1 VRHNTTF
8 ESQVEGPE
16 YYADVDVHDFV
27 GPEHAVGMTCGH
39 PLSARRVKWTDVGK
53 RLITDC
59 WACAVEAEPTNR
71 PGWPSRARATWDNDA
86 AEYSGP
92 IAHNAQRPSVRLYSE
107 REGVGFPEYRR
118 NA

>member
-1 VRHNTTF
+1 MKRCRCCRQSWPIEFYAPVGRWRRSTCLACRTNCGEARKRQNVARTQAYKAQIRA
-8 ESQVEGPE
+8 QVE
-16 YYADVDVHDFV
+16 
-27 GPEHAVGMTCGH
+27 AV
-39 PLSARRVKWTDVGK
+39 
-53 RLITDC
+53 RL
-59 WACAVEAEPTNR
+59 A
-71 PGWPSRARATWDNDA
+71 RARATWDNDA